1 MRIVNKLITVI
12 FFIFPVCVFAQA
24 YPTKPVKVIVPF
36 PPGGATDI
44 IGRAISEKLQIA
56 LGQPFVVE
64 NKAGASGN
72 IGISEVV
79 RAAPD
84 GYTLV
89 IGAAQTLTIN
99 HQIFKSAPVN
109 PQRDLAPIA
118 VIASVP
124 NVLIVTN
131 KLPAKNINELIAF
144 AKKNP
149 GKLSSGSSSIGGT
162 PHLSLELFKSQ
173 TGTFIVHIPYRGS
186 APSLQDLV
194 GGQID
199 MMFDNLP
206 AALPL
211 INAGQV
217 RAIGVTTLKRSASAP
232 EIPTLD
238 ETGLKGFDSQG
249 WFALL
254 APAGTPTPILEKI
267 NIEVNKIIRTQD
279 FRERMLKVGA
289 DPVGGSI
296 EDFRQKMKSETDRW
310 GRVIKAADIKPD

>member
-1 MRIVNKLITVI
+1 
-12 FFIFPVCVFAQA
+12 
-24 YPTKPVKVIVPF
+24 
-36 PPGGATDI
+36 
-44 IGRAISEKLQIA
+44 
-56 LGQPFVVE
+56 
-64 NKAGASGN
+64 
-72 IGISEVV
+72 
-79 RAAPD
+79 
-84 GYTLV
+84 
-89 IGAAQTLTIN
+89 
-99 HQIFKSAPVN
+99 
-109 PQRDLAPIA
+109 
-118 VIASVP
+118 
-124 NVLIVTN
+124 
-131 KLPAKNINELIAF
+131 
-144 AKKNP
+144 
-149 GKLSSGSSSIGGT
+149 
-162 PHLSLELFKSQ
+162 
-173 TGTFIVHIPYRGS
+173 
-186 APSLQDLV
+186 
-194 GGQID
+194 

-254 APAGTPTPILEKI
+254 APAGTPSPILEKI
-267 NIEVNKIIRTQD
+267 NIEVNKIIKTQD

>member
-12 FFIFPVCVFAQA
+12 FFILPVCVFAQA

-56 LGQPFVVE
+56 LGQPFIVE

-72 IGISEVV
+72 IGISEVA

-99 HQIFKSAPVN
+99 YQIFKNAPVN

-149 GKLSSGSSSIGGT
+149 GKLSSGSSSVGGT

-254 APAGTPTPILEKI
+254 APAGTPSPILEKI
-267 NIEVNKIIRTQD
+267 NIEVNKIIKTQD

>member
-1 MRIVNKLITVI
+1 M
-12 FFIFPVCVFAQA
+12 
-24 YPTKPVKVIVPF
+24 
-36 PPGGATDI
+36 
-44 IGRAISEKLQIA
+44 
-56 LGQPFVVE
+56 
-64 NKAGASGN
+64 
-72 IGISEVV
+72 
-79 RAAPD
+79 
-84 GYTLV
+84 
-89 IGAAQTLTIN
+89 
-99 HQIFKSAPVN
+99 
-109 PQRDLAPIA
+109 
-118 VIASVP
+118 
-124 NVLIVTN
+124 IVTN

-149 GKLSSGSSSIGGT
+149 GKLSSGSSSVGGT

-254 APAGTPTPILEKI
+254 APAGTPSPILEKI
-267 NIEVNKIIRTQD
+267 NIEVNKIIKTQD